1 MLSILPIVA
10 PSRRRRSSRRSSAR
24 YSRSEWSTS
33 CAPLMQTNRLHLQG
47 HPSPSVLNDL
57 FPEIPMHALVKFKK
71 DVMVR
76 YFTVLII

>member
-1 MLSILPIVA
+1 ML
-10 PSRRRRSSRRSSAR
+10 
-24 YSRSEWSTS
+24 
-33 CAPLMQTNRLHLQG
+33 TNRLHLQG